1 MAGHSHSS
9 NIKFRKDR
17 VDAKRAKTFAKLSR
31 IMTVSAK
38 HGGGSIDSNPRLRD
52 AVEKA
57 RVLSMPKDAI
67 ERAIKKGTGE
77 ATVGDFEEMLYEG
90 YGPGGVAFVLEIL
103 TDKRSRTAPE
113 MRLLFED
120 AGGNL
125 AATGSVGWMFER
137 RGVFHVDPEAGLA
150 EDALMDLALSSGAE
164 DLVVEGGNATIY
176 CAVADFHVVK
186 AQLDRASLKLRGA
199 ELAYVPKQRVAVSD
213 ATVARS
219 VVELFDALED
229 HDDVQAVYSNEDF
242 TPEVAAALATQP

>member
-38 HGGGSIDSNPRLRD
+38 HGGGSVDANPRLRD

-57 RVLSMPKDAI
+57 RILSMPKDAI
-67 ERAIKKGTGE
+67 ERAIKKGIGE
-77 ATVGDFEEMLYEG
+77 TTVGDFEEMLYEG

-125 AATGSVGWMFER
+125 AATGSVGWMFDR
-137 RGVFHVDPEAGLA
+137 RGVFYVDPECGLS
-150 EDALMDLALSSGAE
+150 EEALLELALGAGAE
-164 DLVVEGGNATIY
+164 DFVFEDGAATVY
-176 CAVADFHVVK
+176 CAAADFHVVK
-186 AQLDRASLKLRGA
+186 SGLERSNVTLRDA
-199 ELAYVPKQRVAVSD
+199 ALAYVPKQRVAVGD
-213 ATVARS
+213 AAIAKKVL
-219 VVELFDALED
+219 ELFDAFDD
-229 HDDVQAVYSNEDF
+229 HDDVQAVYSNEEL
-242 TPEVAAALATQP
+242 TPEVAARLAKEP